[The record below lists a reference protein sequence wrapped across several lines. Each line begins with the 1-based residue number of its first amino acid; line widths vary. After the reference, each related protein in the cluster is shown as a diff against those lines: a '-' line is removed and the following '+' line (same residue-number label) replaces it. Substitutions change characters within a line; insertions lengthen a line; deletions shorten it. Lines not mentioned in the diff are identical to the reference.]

1 MNDCKTCKN
10 WQPIRW
16 IRPAEGGGEPAVAH
30 HTGKCPVLF
39 SILDTD
45 GGTTMET
52 PAVFS
57 CKFWAA
63 K

>member
-16 IRPAEGGGEPAVAH
+16 IRPAEGGGAQSVVH
-30 HTGKCPVLF
+30 HTGKCPVLLL
-39 SILDTD
+39 ILETD
-45 GGTTMET
+45 GGTVVET
-52 PAVFS
+52 PAAFG